1 MSLVSVDLD
10 RPQTQRALD
19 AAENALL
26 RRIDLTTL
34 RLFIAVCEEKNLTRA
49 AAREGIAASAV
60 SKRMNDFEVAFGISL
75 FERLSKGMALTPAG
89 EALLHHARVTL
100 LNVEKIAVELGEY
113 GKGVRGHVRM
123 LANSSAIVQFLPEDL
138 SGFFSAHGLLRV
150 DLQERPSGQVVRGI
164 EEGTAEIGI
173 CSAATETRRL
183 ETFHYRYDNLVVVVR
198 PDHPL
203 AGHDRLS
210 FAETLDFDHIGL
222 HAASSIYLRSQYAAT
237 EAGKSMRLRINVPG
251 FDAVCRMVQAN
262 MGIGLIPDR
271 AFEVIGAGMNLRAIP
286 LCDEWAR
293 RQLKIAV
300 RDSGQLSGTGRL
312 MLDHLQAAENQE
324 KEDKQVKIT
333 KAVSI
338 AENDRAARLKRKPVL
353 MPRTQR

>member
-1 MSLVSVDLD
+1 MPAFEIFHAPGAGNLRHQHNAGTSEMSFEAVDPD
-10 RPQTQRALD
+10 SSTTQRSLG
-19 AAENALL
+19 AAESSLL

-100 LNVEKIAVELGEY
+100 LNVEKIAVEMAEY
-113 GKGVRGHVRM
+113 SSGVRGHVRM
-123 LANSSAIVQFLPEDL
+123 LANLSAIVAFLPEDL
-138 SGFFSAHGLLRV
+138 SRFFASHGLLRV
-150 DLQERPSGQVVRGI
+150 DLQERPSREVVRGI
-164 EEGTAEIGI
+164 EDGAAEIGI
-173 CSAATETRRL
+173 CSGAVETRGL

-203 AGHDRLS
+203 ADCDRLS
-210 FAETLDFDHIGL
+210 FTETLDFDHVGL
-222 HAASSIYLRSQYAAT
+222 HAASSIYLMSQYAAGQ
-237 EAGKSMRLRINVPG
+237 AGKSMRLRIHVPG

-271 AFEVIGAGMNLRAIP
+271 AFEVIGSGMHLRPIA
-286 LCDEWAR
+286 LRDAWAR
-293 RQLKIAV
+293 RELRIV
-300 RDSGQLSGTGRL
+300 TRDARQLSGTGRL
-312 MLDHLQAAENQE
+312 MLDHLRAAESAAFSRSE
-324 KEDKQVKIT
+324 YS
-333 KAVSI
+333 VS
-338 AENDRAARLKRKPVL
+338 
-353 MPRTQR
+353 Q